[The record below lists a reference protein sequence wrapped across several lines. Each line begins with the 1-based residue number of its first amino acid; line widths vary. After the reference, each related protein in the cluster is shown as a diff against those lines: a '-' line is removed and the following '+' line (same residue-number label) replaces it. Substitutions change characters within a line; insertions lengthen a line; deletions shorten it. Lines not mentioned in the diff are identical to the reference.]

1 MNASIVIKFIIVL
14 TIIAGPG
21 TSYCGFWSDVKEG
34 FIGSFDCNLK
44 AEILPTTKYGEIP
57 GKTLLTN
64 GPNKACKKIAAF
76 QNNSR
81 VKIIGQKNNWYF
93 VEYSKLGNVY
103 KGWIKKD
110 IITLEET
117 SNESH
122 NESVLDK
129 PLEASRTDSISR
141 PMYPK
146 DMVRNVQKVLNKK
159 GYDAGVEDGIYGRGT
174 KAAVELFQYDVG
186 LEVSGNLDPKTI
198 AKLNESQNIKLQAS
212 KKDKKTNAVNGI
224 HPSNENMLK
233 SKAQKSI
240 SNSTVNSKKS
250 NTAISTLFKIKKC
263 STASSVSVYVN
274 KDVRLWD
281 DGIAKSLLLQG
292 AKHRKDSCPN
302 DGTMSMLDVFIGY
315 KTNSSY
321 PLLTRLDSNTQVS
334 ATFTIDSAYKLDKYV
349 NYKNH
354 AKEQRQLDLTKQ
366 LRKKNEE
373 ERIKQL
379 TDGDYVFENISCG
392 GNNRN
397 YVYVLDTFDTTDDE
411 NVQEL
416 LGRAA
421 EYGKIKCS
429 KKGYVYAYIHPI
441 SRKNNDNKKNWH
453 NEWASAGYYNNK
465 ELKRFSFNNKEGTR
479 RKRKAAQ
486 EKAQKKRDAERLATA
501 VQKVEEDYHT
511 RQSRRMPLIA
521 FYKKSEAA
529 AVADVKK
536 LLVNPYVHENNIVVI
551 DAVFISMLDKNSAIF
566 TKKMNPIVSD
576 GFFIA
581 NNIPSTRFTEK
592 KHLLLAARVLGNKRK
607 KLPSGKEILSTQVS
621 YIDAYEGNYQSSDIS
636 WLKSQKSNEML
647 VGEWRE
653 ICNDGNAV
661 AIFMEDGTASA
672 KEGNEEVKY
681 YWEILGKKLKYYDM
695 QNKTGTWDIEFTG
708 HNKYTRVA
716 SWNKMLKCTGER
728 K

>member
-1 MNASIVIKFIIVL
+1 MNASIAIKIIIGL
-14 TIIAGPG
+14 TIIAVPG
-21 TSYCGFWSDVKEG
+21 KSYSGFWSDVKDG
-34 FIGSFDCNLK
+34 FLGSFDCNIK
-44 AEILPTTKYGEIP
+44 AEKLPTTKYGEIP
-57 GKTLLTN
+57 GKTFLTN
-64 GPNKACKKIAAF
+64 GPNKVCKKVAAF

-81 VKIIGQKNNWYF
+81 VKIIGQKSNWYL

-103 KGWIKKD
+103 KGWINKE

-117 SNESH
+117 SNESQS
-122 NESVLDK
+122 EPVVDK

-146 DMVRNVQKVLNKK
+146 EMVRNAQKVLNKN
-159 GYDAGVEDGIYGRGT
+159 GYNAGVEDGIYGRGT
-174 KAAVELFQYDVG
+174 KAAVEKFQYDVG

-198 AKLNESQNIKLQAS
+198 AKLNESKNNKIQTSN
-212 KKDKKTNAVNGI
+212 KDKKINSVNGI
-224 HPSNENMLK
+224 HPANENMPK
-233 SKAQKSI
+233 SKSQKGI
-240 SNSTVNSKKS
+240 SNSTVNSKIS
-250 NTAISTLFKIKKC
+250 NTASSTLFKTKKC
-263 STASSVSVYVN
+263 PKASSVSVYVN

-281 DGIAKSLLLQG
+281 DKVAKSLLLQG
-292 AKHRKDSCPN
+292 AKYRKDSCPN

-315 KTNSSY
+315 KNNSSY

-334 ATFTIDSAYKLDKYV
+334 ATFTIDPAYKLEKYV

-366 LRKKNEE
+366 MRKKKEE

-379 TDGDYVFENISCG
+379 TEGDYVFENISCG
-392 GNNRN
+392 GNNWN
-397 YVYVLDTFDTTDDE
+397 YVYVRDTFDITDDE
-411 NVQEL
+411 NVQKL
-416 LGRAA
+416 LRRTA
-421 EYGKIKCS
+421 EYGAIKCS
-429 KKGYVYAYIHPI
+429 KKGHVYAYLHPI

-486 EKAQKKRDAERLATA
+486 EKAQKKRETEKLAIA
-501 VQKVEEDYHT
+501 VQKVEKDYHT
-511 RQSRRMPLIA
+511 RQSRRIPLLA

-529 AVADVKK
+529 AVVDVKK
-536 LLVNPYVHENNIVVI
+536 LLVNPYAHENNIVVI
-551 DAVFISMLDKNSAIF
+551 DAVFMSMLDKNSAIF

-581 NNIPSTRFTEK
+581 NNIPSTRFTKK

-607 KLPSGKEILSTQVS
+607 KLPSGEEILSTQVS
-621 YIDAYEGNYQSSDIS
+621 YIDAYEEKYKSSDIT
-636 WLKSQKSNEML
+636 WLKSQKSNEIL

-661 AIFMEDGTASA
+661 AIFMEDGTASVM
-672 KEGNEEVKY
+672 EGKEEVKY

-716 SWNKMLKCTGER
+716 SWNKMFKCTGER